1 MKTYQRVS
9 ILAAGGALAVLAM
22 AASAQN
28 MVDTGASPWV
38 APSADVTVHRSEDAA
53 KTSGG
58 SDTRPVSKDEGQSK
72 ADKHGV
78 IQPAAA
84 DMHAKRGT

>member
-1 MKTYQRVS
+1 MKTYKRLS
-9 ILAAGGALAVLAM
+9 ILAAGAALAVLAT

-53 KTSGG
+53 KASGG
-58 SDTRPVSKDEGQSK
+58 SDTRALSNDKGQSK
-72 ADKHGV
+72 ADKQGA
-78 IQPAAA
+78 IEPSGAA
-84 DMHAKRGT
+84 MLVERGT